1 MELTPLARAKRC
13 GTTDSAHS
21 PSVTLCHPLA
31 AESGPGAAKL
41 ILLRGI
47 TTRSMRRFSTRPS
60 GVSLFAT
67 GWNSARLRWRCVRAA
82 DAPRRRSASFTPTSL
97 RSSCRPRNWD
107 RRPSLIHAIECVR
120 TVRNAW
126 REVLND
132 PDANPGSAR
141 VIELPVR
148 NTSRSAEDEST
159 VVRWTAS
166 TASPGYGEL
175 FFQLLFLIEAG
186 VVAIAGQQFIVPA

>member
-1 MELTPLARAKRC
+1 MP
-13 GTTDSAHS
+13 SACCRIRTRRGK
-21 PSVTLCHPLA
+21 VDLA
-31 AESGPGAAKL
+31 ARHYDQIDAA
-41 ILLRGI
+41 I
-47 TTRSMRRFSTRPS
+47 FD
-60 GVSLFAT
+60 
-67 GWNSARLRWRCVRAA
+67 AA
-82 DAPRRRSASFTPTSL
+82 L
-97 RSSCRPRNWD
+97 RSVVVCHRVELRTAAVEMRSGGGRPAQALSQFYAYIFAQLLQASQLGSKAKFD
-107 RRPSLIHAIECVR
+107 HAIECVR